1 MHRATGPSGAAKAIA
16 VIAAAAALAGAAG
29 CGQAVV
35 QTAVPSSTPM
45 VAATDMPMTLTSPA
59 VVDGRLL
66 AAFRCEPKVNGT
78 EASIPLAWSGVPAGT
93 ASLAIAMHHHPDPAL
108 EDRVNGYLEV
118 WGIPPT
124 VTALAHGAADDGP
137 WLLGANKDG
146 VAISYTSP
154 CSKAAGTHTYIVE
167 LFALAETPASLPTQ
181 SSLDVTYPVMAA
193 AVGRVPVLA
202 TATLTFTDTAP

>member
-1 MHRATGPSGAAKAIA
+1 MDRPAGPSGVAKAIA
-16 VIAAAAALAGAAG
+16 PLVAIALLAGAAA
-29 CGQAVV
+29 CGRPDTPTITPEA
-35 QTAVPSSTPM
+35 TASDVTTG
-45 VAATDMPMTLTSPA
+45 APMTLTSPA
-59 VVDGRLL
+59 VADGRLL
-66 AAFRCEPKVNGT
+66 PAFRCEPKVNGT

-93 ASLAIAMHHHPDPAL
+93 ASLAIAMHHHPDPAR